1 MLFVSAVASASVGAT
16 ISTVAALPEV
26 VGMNAMES
34 VRHRARVAHEVGD
47 GRGAIRSVD
56 VPAGCDS
63 HRVEAFRDHPGHRS
77 IRHVRERV
85 LGDPHLPGFIGVVSI
100 GVKAF
105 RVLDDARG
113 VRGAAIAGDPRARHG
128 DRDAHALACQTGHV
142 LRLRGVVAAHE
153 EEGADASG
161 DEGDDDAH
169 DDAHDEPGALLG
181 LPGALLAGSAVGT
194 VTVGGIEGREGALRT
209 RLGGDLRRGRVAGLT
224 AGAVL
229 RSIARLWTIR
239 KPRLHAVILD
249 ERRRGGKAWG
259 RGGTHCLRDD
269 SPQSER
275 RRGA

>member
-239 KPRLHAVILD
+239 KPRLHAVIA
-249 ERRRGGKAWG
+249 R
-259 RGGTHCLRDD
+259 
-269 SPQSER
+269 
-275 RRGA
+275 